1 MNNLIIVGAGRFA
14 REVLCWLEDS
24 LDPATQRIAGLLDD
38 TLAPAATLDADYP
51 YPLLG
56 AIGDYQPA
64 AGDAL
69 VLAIGAPQAKLRI
82 AQELA
87 ARGAR
92 FHSLVH
98 PSAIVART
106 AKLGRGAVVC
116 PFALVSAGSR
126 VGDFVTINS
135 YASVGHDA
143 VLGAGCTL
151 SSHVDITGAAQL
163 GAAVMVGS
171 GASVLPRVKV
181 GANAT
186 VGAGAVVMRRV
197 ADGATVYAAP
207 AKTL

>member
-1 MNNLIIVGAGRFA
+1 MKQLIIVGAGRFA

-24 LDPATQRIAGLLDD
+24 LDPAAERIAGLLDD
-38 TLAPAATLDADYP
+38 TQAPAAALDADYP

-56 AIGDYQPA
+56 AIGNYQPGA
-64 AGDAL
+64 DDAL
-69 VLAIGAPQAKLRI
+69 VLAIGAPAAKLHV
-82 AQELA
+82 AQALA

-92 FHSLVH
+92 FHTLVH
-98 PSAIVART
+98 PSAVVART
-106 AKLGRGAVVC
+106 ATVGQGAVVC

-151 SSHVDITGAAQL
+151 SSHVDLTGGVQL
-163 GAAVMVGS
+163 GQAVMVGS
-171 GASVLPRVKV
+171 GASVLPRVQV
-181 GANAT
+181 GDGAT

-197 ADGATVYAAP
+197 AAGATVYAPP

>member
-1 MNNLIIVGAGRFA
+1 MKNIIIVGAGRFA
-14 REVLCWLEDS
+14 RELLCWLEDS
-24 LDPATQRIAGLLDD
+24 LDPASERIAGLLDD
-38 TLAPAATLDADYP
+38 TLAPAPMLEDEYR

-56 AIGDYQPA
+56 AIAAYSLGPDDVFVLAVGAPA
-64 AGDAL
+64 AR
-69 VLAIGAPQAKLRI
+69 LAIAEG
-82 AQELA
+82 LA

-92 FHSLVH
+92 FHTLIH

-106 AKLGRGAVVC
+106 ARLGRGAVVC

-143 VLGAGCTL
+143 VLGNGCTL
-151 SSHVDITGAAQL
+151 SPHVDLTGAVQL
-163 GAAVMVGS
+163 GVAVMVGS
-171 GASVLPRVKV
+171 GASVLPRVQV
-181 GANAT
+181 GDGAT

-197 ADGATVYAAP
+197 AAGATVYAPP

>member
-1 MNNLIIVGAGRFA
+1 MKNLIIVGAGRFA

-24 LDPATQRIAGLLDD
+24 LDPASARIAGLLDD
-38 TLAPAATLDADYP
+38 TLAPAPVLDDDYP

-56 AIGDYQPA
+56 TIDNYQPVPD
-64 AGDAL
+64 DAL
-69 VLAIGAPQAKLRI
+69 VLAIGAPAARLAIGR
-82 AQELA
+82 ALA
-87 ARGAR
+87 ARGAQ
-92 FHSLVH
+92 FHTLIH

-106 AKLGRGAVVC
+106 ATLGQGAVIC

-143 VLGAGCTL
+143 VLGDGCTL
-151 SSHVDITGAAQL
+151 SSHVDITGAVQL
-163 GAAVMVGS
+163 GVAVMVGS

-197 ADGATVYAAP
+197 AEGATVYAAP